1 MHCRQK
7 RWPQADTSASS
18 GASPHCAHAAPPA
31 SSVAASAAR
40 APGASRAAA
49 ASSPAPAPAPSPPP
63 GAKRGAAPLTSLRA
77 RRQPQ
82 QPRRLLGAGAGA
94 RRSQPCRRA
103 AALRGRRW
111 PRARAHARPRAQS
124 AAPGSRT
131 PAPQAHHPST
141 LRVKLAAAAPAAVAC
156 QAACLSA
163 AFPSA
168 GSRQSPRLPACRRL
182 AVGAADAGRRPVLM
196 GPAGRTRGGCTP
208 GAGAA
213 AARAC

>member
-103 AALRGRRW
+103 AALRGRRR

-124 AAPGSRT
+124 AAPGSGT
-131 PAPQAHHPST
+131 PAPRAPRCRRARCS
-141 LRVKLAAAAPAAVAC
+141 RVPGSLP
-156 QAACLSA
+156 LS
-163 AFPSA
+163 
-168 GSRQSPRLPACRRL
+168 RLPICREPAIPTAAGLPSACRRR
-182 AVGAADAGRRPVLM
+182 GGRRQAAGLD
-196 GPAGRTRGGCTP
+196 GPC
-208 GAGAA
+208 GAHQGWLHAW
-213 AARAC
+213 RRRSSSQSMLT